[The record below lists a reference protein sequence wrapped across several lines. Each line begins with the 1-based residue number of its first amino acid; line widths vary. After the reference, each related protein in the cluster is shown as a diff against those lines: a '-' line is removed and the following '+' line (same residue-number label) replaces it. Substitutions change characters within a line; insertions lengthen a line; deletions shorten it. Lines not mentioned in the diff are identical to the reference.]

1 MTTKT
6 TSKTQFRDETWY
18 PSCETSSKTLLVRNF
33 EI

>member
-18 PSCETSSKTLLVRNF
+18 PSCVTSSNDN
-33 EI
+33 